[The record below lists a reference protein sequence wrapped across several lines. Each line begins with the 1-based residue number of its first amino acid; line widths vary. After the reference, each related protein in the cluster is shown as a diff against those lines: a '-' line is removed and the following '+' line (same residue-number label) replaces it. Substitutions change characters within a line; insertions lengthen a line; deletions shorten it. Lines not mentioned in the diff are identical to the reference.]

1 MENIIIRNMCQIQ
14 FIPCKMNYISLL
26 YFHTICI
33 IISADYVVWRHI
45 IYCVEFVMCG
55 VYVLCVCVCG
65 GGVSRCVEPT
75 VYGHFRPKTL
85 RT

>member
-1 MENIIIRNMCQIQ
+1 MFVVHMENIIIHNMCQIQ

-55 VYVLCVCVCG
+55 VYVCVGGG
-65 GGVSRCVEPT
+65 GGVSVC
-75 VYGHFRPKTL
+75 
-85 RT
+85 